1 MTYLGQRPSI
11 TTNCKNFRQFVGTIR
26 RNQTTTINVTGPNPA
41 ETVHR
46 VAAAQTRVNERLAP
60 LSIVNFD
67 DGRVV

>member
-1 MTYLGQRPSI
+1 
-11 TTNCKNFRQFVGTIR
+11 VGTIR
-26 RNQTTTINVTGPNPA
+26 RNQTTTINVTGPYPA

-46 VAAAQTRVNERLAP
+46 VAAAQTRVNERLAS